1 MVQGILGDTNLRG
14 FTPSFSLAVVKDNN
28 FVLIKS
34 YPDFLIYDCASIT
47 KPLLTFPLVEKH
59 LDLGEDA
66 RDYIPQLPYSVKIK
80 ELVNHT
86 SGLIPWLPLYLF
98 NKPYAET
105 IAEKG
110 FKGEKGKKVYSCLNY
125 ILLANILEKKLK
137 KPFKGI
143 AKDFLKGF
151 KNCFLS
157 PLKCVNV
164 APTERGNLYE
174 FEIAKRFVKKPDKK
188 KFRINKVIKGETH
201 DLNSHYAG
209 GMAGNSGLFANIF
222 GVVNL
227 VKNLLKSKDY
237 QLPLFEK
244 EDYFYHLGFTGTGIA
259 IHKTSNVFVVF
270 LSNRICPEV
279 KGIDFSAI
287 RHEIFKKVFEIFV

>member
-14 FTPSFSLAVVKDNN
+14 LTPSFSLAVVKEGK
-28 FVLIKS
+28 FVLLKG

-47 KPLLTFPLVEKH
+47 KPLLTFPLIEKH
-59 LDLGEDA
+59 LALNEDA
-66 RDYIPQLPYSVKIK
+66 KDYIPHLPYSVKIK
-80 ELVNHT
+80 ELVSHT

-98 NKPYAET
+98 NKPYTET
-105 IAEKG
+105 IVEKG

-137 KPFKGI
+137 KPFKEI
-143 AKDFLKGF
+143 SADFLKDF
-151 KNCFLS
+151 KNCFIP

-164 APTERGNLYE
+164 APTERGNLFE
-174 FEIAKRFVKKPDKK
+174 FEIAKRFVENPDRR

-209 GMAGNSGLFANIF
+209 GIAGNSGLFADVF

-227 VKNLLKSKDY
+227 VKNLLKSKNW
-237 QLPLFEK
+237 QLPLFER

-259 IHKTSNVFVVF
+259 IHKRENVFVVF

-279 KGIDFSAI
+279 KNVDFSAI
-287 RHEIFKKVFEIFV
+287 RHEIFKKVFEKFV

>member
-1 MVQGILGDTNLRG
+1 MVQGILRDTNLRG
-14 FTPSFSLAVVKDNN
+14 LTPSFSLAVVKDND

-47 KPLLTFPLVEKH
+47 KPLLTFPLIEKH
-59 LDLGEDA
+59 LALNEDA
-66 RDYIPQLPYSVKIK
+66 KDYIPHLPYSVKIK

-98 NKPYAET
+98 DKPYVKT
-105 IAEKG
+105 VVEKG

-137 KPFKGI
+137 KPFKEI
-143 AKDFLKGF
+143 AKDFLKKF
-151 KNCFLS
+151 KNCFLP

-174 FEIAKRFVKKPDKK
+174 FEIAKRFVKDPDRR

-201 DLNSHYAG
+201 DLNSHFSG
-209 GMAGNSGLFANIF
+209 EIAGNSGLFADIF

-237 QLPLFEK
+237 QLPLFER

-279 KGIDFSAI
+279 KSIDFSAI
-287 RHEIFKKVFEIFV
+287 RHEIFKKMFEIFV